1 MTGRRP
7 SHLPAGRRAE
17 PPADSKRGPDPER
30 ESGPSSPAGVDAL
43 VERVLSALPP
53 DAAGRDRAR
62 DRGRKRRFLLGI
74 AGPPASGKST
84 LAAAL
89 REAMNRRCRGG
100 GRGEPHEVATVA
112 ALDGFHYDDRV
123 LHARGHRPR
132 KGAPFTFDA
141 EGYAALL
148 DRLAAPPAAGGA
160 IAIPVFDRALELSR
174 AGAALVEPHHRIV
187 ITEGNYLL
195 LDDARWRGI
204 RRRLDFTVFLDVPA
218 ETLRRRL
225 TARWL
230 GHGYGPE
237 EAGEKTEAN
246 DLPNAR
252 LVLATSSEPDLRLRI
267 RAPARSAPSRPPVSP

>member
-1 MTGRRP
+1 MGGKRAE
-7 SHLPAGRRAE
+7 AGGPGEGARRAE
-17 PPADSKRGPDPER
+17 PPPGSTRGQDPER
-30 ESGPSSPAGVDAL
+30 EGEPVSPAGVDAL
-43 VERVLSALPP
+43 VERVLCALPP
-53 DAAGRDRAR
+53 DAAGRGR

-89 REAMNRRCRGG
+89 REAMNRRCRSGA
-100 GRGEPHEVATVA
+100 EPHEVAAVA

-148 DRLAAPPAAGGA
+148 DRLAAPPAGGA
-160 IAIPVFDRALELSR
+160 VAIPVFDRALELSR
-174 AGAALVEPHHRIV
+174 AGAALVEPHHRVV

-204 RRRLDFTVFLDVPA
+204 RCRLDFTVLLDVPA

-252 LVLATSSEPDLRLRI
+252 LVLGASVEPDLRLRV